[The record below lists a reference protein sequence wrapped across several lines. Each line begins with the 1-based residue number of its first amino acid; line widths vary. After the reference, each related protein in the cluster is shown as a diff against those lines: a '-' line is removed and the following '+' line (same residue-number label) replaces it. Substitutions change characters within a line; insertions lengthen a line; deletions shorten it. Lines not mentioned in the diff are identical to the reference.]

1 MFTSFFKIFFLVV
14 TIGLFHG
21 LVVLPV
27 LLSLAGP
34 APNAVDA
41 VVVDVDDDEVVERD
55 KTSDKGD
62 QKV

>member
-41 VVVDVDDDEVVERD
+41 VVVDVDDEEVERD

>member
-41 VVVDVDDDEVVERD
+41 VVVDVDDDEVERD